1 MKLTLLHIISF
12 GGLSNREI
20 HLDDG
25 VNILY
30 GPNESGKSS
39 VAMFVKFIFYG
50 LSSKAPKSGE
60 PSERTRFI
68 NRLTGQA
75 AGYLLLETDE
85 GNEYRIERAILTSD
99 DSPARERVRIINR
112 ATGES
117 VTGQNPGEYFFGV
130 SEDVFM
136 NTCFVAQDDF
146 AKPDAGSI
154 NAAALNILSSADETV
169 DVNRAIRTIDNVRRE
184 ICHKNG
190 TGGELGELRE
200 QRDAL
205 SAELE
210 NLSGRS
216 AEILKVSGSLD
227 DIKKRIVEL
236 EKTRDRCNGITDA
249 LDKILR
255 KRRIH
260 TAETAEKNIAALDD
274 TLAELE
280 KSPLGNGF
288 AEAVA
293 EVERDLHL
301 LTESRIS
308 DGFDDSETDEDE
320 PASKEE
326 VDPTD
331 VRVDPLNEAIR
342 LDSVARFRFNVA
354 IALFVAGLI
363 GLTVSLLMYYFNT
376 DLYLLPLLMTL
387 AFVTLGVFFILRH
400 SRASAELTH
409 LLNEYGTNSIYEL
422 SELPNLPLD
431 EEEPDENLPEE
442 DTDDI
447 EEEEELPAAEQLT
460 PSDLRQHAV
469 IKRIE
474 ELCKIA
480 GVELREPLTDTVADL
495 RKTADD
501 IRSDRETM
509 LSKRSNLAGK
519 LEVLNEQLADVD
531 RLQAEFDYK
540 EVMSQSYGKEAA
552 SLDANGVKALM
563 RERDFTISAL
573 KSAEQR
579 RADLEQRLAEL
590 GTPAHSPAETL
601 SEIDNL
607 NRRIEELT
615 LRRDACE
622 LAKTALTEASE
633 AVRSDVIP
641 KIAQNASILL
651 SGATSGTHET
661 LTLDA
666 NLTAGC
672 STETDV
678 LPSEYLSRGTSDL
691 AYLSLRIALAEEIF
705 KTESPFFLFDESFA
719 HVDIARI
726 EGITS
731 LLLDTQSLILTC
743 RREESLAAERGGA
756 VRFEM

>member
-20 HLDDG
+20 RLDDG

-50 LSSKAPKSGE
+50 LSSKAPRSGE
-60 PSERTRFI
+60 PSERTRFV

-85 GNEYRIERAILTSD
+85 GVEYRIERAILTSD
-99 DSPARERVRIINR
+99 DSPSRERVRIINR

-117 VTGQNPGEYFFGV
+117 LTGQNPGEYFFGV

-136 NTCFVAQDDF
+136 NTCFVAQNDF

-227 DIKKRIVEL
+227 DIKKRIAEL
-236 EKTRDRCNGITDA
+236 EETRDRCNGITDA

-255 KRRIH
+255 KRRIG
-260 TAETAEKNIAALDD
+260 TAETAEKNIAALDE

-280 KSPLGNGF
+280 NSPLGTGF

-293 EVERDLHL
+293 EIERDLHL
-301 LTESRIS
+301 LTESRVR
-308 DGFDDSETDEDE
+308 DGFDDPDTDEDGYI
-320 PASKEE
+320 SEE
-326 VDPTD
+326 ESDPTD
-331 VRVDPLNEAIR
+331 VRVDPLDEAMR
-342 LDSVARFRFNVA
+342 LDNLAHFRFNVA
-354 IALFVAGLI
+354 IALFIAGLV
-363 GLTVSLLMYYFNT
+363 GLATSLLMYYFNT
-376 DLYLLPLLMTL
+376 DLYVLPLLMTL
-387 AFVTLGVFFILRH
+387 AFVTLGVVFILLH
-400 SRASAELTH
+400 SRTSAELTH
-409 LLNEYGTNSIYEL
+409 LLNEYGTESIHEL
-422 SELPNLPLD
+422 SELPNLSA
-431 EEEPDENLPEE
+431 
-442 DTDDI
+442 
-447 EEEEELPAAEQLT
+447 EEEETETDENFPEEEEAEDDVPSVEQLT
-460 PSDLRQHAV
+460 PNDLRHHALLE
-469 IKRIE
+469 RLE
-474 ELCKIA
+474 ELCGIA
-480 GVELREPLTDTVADL
+480 GVELREPLIDTVAEL

-501 IRSDRETM
+501 IRTDRETM
-509 LSKRSNLAGK
+509 LSKRANLAGK

-531 RLQAEFDYK
+531 RLQAEFEYK
-540 EVMSQSYGKEAA
+540 EIMRQPVGKEAA
-552 SLDANGVKALM
+552 ALNADGVKALM
-563 RERDFTISAL
+563 RERDFTVSAL

-579 RADLEQRLAEL
+579 RTELEQRLAEL

-601 SEIDNL
+601 TEIDNL
-607 NRRIEELT
+607 NRQIEELT

-633 AVRSDVIP
+633 AVRSGVIP

-651 SGATSGTHET
+651 SGATSGTHEN
-661 LTLDA
+661 LILDA

-672 STETDV
+672 STETDI
-678 LPSEYLSRGTSDL
+678 LPSEYLTRGTSDL

>member
-12 GGLSNREI
+12 GGLTNREI
-20 HLDDG
+20 RLDDG

-30 GPNESGKSS
+30 GPNESGKTS

-50 LSSKAPKSGE
+50 LSSKSPKSGE
-60 PSERTRFI
+60 PSERARFI
-68 NRLTGQA
+68 HRLTGQA

-85 GNEYRIERAILTSD
+85 GVEYRIERAILTSD
-99 DSPARERVRIINR
+99 NSPSRERVRIINR

-117 VTGQNPGEYFFGV
+117 LTGQNPGEYFFGV
-130 SEDVFM
+130 SEDVFL
-136 NTCFVAQDDF
+136 NTCFVAQNDF

-190 TGGELGELRE
+190 TGGELAELRDR
-200 QRDAL
+200 RDTL

-210 NLSGRS
+210 NLSGKS

-227 DIKKRIVEL
+227 DIKKRIGEL
-236 EKTRDRCNGITDA
+236 EETRDRCNGIADA
-249 LDKILR
+249 LDKILL
-255 KRRIH
+255 KRRIT
-260 TAETAEKNIAALDD
+260 TAETAEKNIAALDE

-280 KSPLGNGF
+280 KSPLGTGF

-293 EVERDLHL
+293 EVEHDLYL
-301 LTESRIS
+301 FSEARVR
-308 DGFDDSETDEDE
+308 DGFDDPSPEEDAS
-320 PASKEE
+320 PADDAA
-326 VDPTD
+326 DPT
-331 VRVDPLNEAIR
+331 VLRVDPLEEALR
-342 LDSVARFRFNVA
+342 LDTAAHFRFTVS
-354 IALFVAGLI
+354 IALFVAGLF
-363 GLTVSLLMYYFNT
+363 GLTASLLMYYFNT

-387 AFVTLGVFFILRH
+387 AFVTLGVIFILLH
-400 SRASAELTH
+400 SRSSAALTH
-409 LLNEYGTNSIYEL
+409 LLNDYGTESIDEL
-422 SELPNLPLD
+422 EELLQTPDFD
-431 EEEPDENLPEE
+431 EEGAAETEE
-442 DTDDI
+442 D
-447 EEEEELPAAEQLT
+447 LPAADETPSGEHLT
-460 PSDLRQHAV
+460 PNDLRYHAV
-469 IKRIE
+469 LERLE
-474 ELCKIA
+474 ALCNIA
-480 GVELREPLTDTVADL
+480 GVELREPLNETVAEL
-495 RKTADD
+495 HKTADD
-501 IRSDRETM
+501 IRTDRDAM
-509 LSKRSNLAGK
+509 LAKRANLAGK
-519 LEVLNEQLADVD
+519 LEVLNEQLANVD
-531 RLQAEFDYK
+531 RLQAEFEYK
-540 EVMSQSYGKEAA
+540 EILRQPYGKEASA
-552 SLDANGVKALM
+552 LNTDGVKALM
-563 RERDFTISAL
+563 RERDFTVNAL

-579 RADLEQRLAEL
+579 RTELEHRLAEL
-590 GTPAHSPAETL
+590 GTPAHSPAEALT
-601 SEIDNL
+601 EIDNL
-607 NRRIEELT
+607 NRQIEELT

-633 AVRSDVIP
+633 AVRSGVIP

-661 LTLDA
+661 LTLDP

-678 LPSEYLSRGTSDL
+678 LSSEYLSRGTSDL

>member
-20 HLDDG
+20 RLDDG

-30 GPNESGKSS
+30 GANESGKTS

-60 PSERTRFI
+60 SSERARFI

-85 GNEYRIERAILTSD
+85 GVEYRIERAILTSD
-99 DSPARERVRIINR
+99 NTPSRERVRIINR
-112 ATGES
+112 ATGETL
-117 VTGQNPGEYFFGV
+117 TGQNPGEYFFGV
-130 SEDVFM
+130 SEDVFL
-136 NTCFVAQDDF
+136 NTCFVAQNDF

-154 NAAALNILSSADETV
+154 NAAALNILSAADETV
-169 DVNRAIRTIDNVRRE
+169 DVNRAIRAIDNVRRE

-190 TGGELGELRE
+190 SGGELAELRE
-200 QRDAL
+200 RRDNLTAEMETL
-205 SAELE
+205 S
-210 NLSGRS
+210 SRS
-216 AEILKVSGSLD
+216 AEILKISTSLD
-227 DIKKRIVEL
+227 DIKKRIAEL
-236 EKTRDRCNGITDA
+236 EETRDRCNGITSA

-255 KRRIH
+255 KQRIA
-260 TAETAEKNIAALDD
+260 TAESTEKKIAALDA

-288 AEAVA
+288 AEEVA
-293 EVERDLHL
+293 DVERDLRFF
-301 LTESRIS
+301 TESRVR
-308 DGFDDSETDEDE
+308 DGFDDPVNPTEEEDA
-320 PASKEE
+320 PIEE
-326 VDPTD
+326 RDPTD
-331 VRVDPLNEAIR
+331 VRIDPLEEALR
-342 LDSVARFRFNVA
+342 LDTAAHFQFTISM
-354 IALFVAGLI
+354 ALFIAGLF
-363 GLTVSLLMYYFNT
+363 GLAASLLMYYFNT
-376 DLYLLPLLMTL
+376 DLYILPLFITL
-387 AFVTLGVFFILRH
+387 AFVTIGVLFILLH
-400 SRASAELTH
+400 SRTSANLTH
-409 LLNEYGTNSIYEL
+409 LLNEYGTESIEELEELFRLSDVPTEDETEGDDL
-422 SELPNLPLD
+422 SEAP
-431 EEEPDENLPEE
+431 EPSM
-442 DTDDI
+442 
-447 EEEEELPAAEQLT
+447 EQLT
-460 PSDLRQHAV
+460 PNDLRYHAV
-469 IKRIE
+469 TERIG
-474 ELCKIA
+474 ELCNIA
-480 GVELREPLTDTVADL
+480 GVELREPLIDTVAEL

-509 LSKRSNLAGK
+509 LAKRSNLAGK
-519 LEVLNEQLADVD
+519 LEILNEQLATTD
-531 RLQAEFDYK
+531 RLQAEFEYK
-540 EVMSQSYGKEAA
+540 EVMATPYGKEAA
-552 SLDANGVKALM
+552 TLNADGVKALT
-563 RERDFTISAL
+563 RERDFTVNAL

-579 RADLEQRLAEL
+579 RDDLEHRLAEL

-601 SEIDNL
+601 TEIDHL
-607 NRRIEELT
+607 NRQIEELT

-622 LAKTALTEASE
+622 LAKTALTEASD
-633 AVRSDVIP
+633 AIRSGVIP

-651 SGATSGTHET
+651 SGATSGTHEN
-661 LTLDA
+661 LILDA

-705 KTESPFFLFDESFA
+705 KTEAPFFLFDESFA